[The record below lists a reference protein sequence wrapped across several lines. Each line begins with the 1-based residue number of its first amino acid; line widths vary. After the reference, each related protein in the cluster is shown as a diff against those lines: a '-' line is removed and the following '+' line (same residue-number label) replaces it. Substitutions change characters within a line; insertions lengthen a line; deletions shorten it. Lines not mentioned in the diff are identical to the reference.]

1 MIDMEKEWEFARKVL
16 LEIKKQQGE
25 ELTAY
30 DRSDDIAYNVS
41 LLLDKEQPIPIE
53 RLGTY

>member
-1 MIDMEKEWEFARKVL
+1 MEKEWEFARKVL